1 MIKVRTAKKTFTDT
15 FGNEVKEGEAFGIV
29 ELRPLF
35 VSRSALEK
43 ALADLNTPPKASE
56 SAEGG
61 R

>member
-15 FGNEVKEGEAFGIV
+15 FGNEVKVGEAFGIL

-43 ALADLNTPPKASE
+43 ALADLTTPPKASE
-56 SAEGG
+56 TAEGG